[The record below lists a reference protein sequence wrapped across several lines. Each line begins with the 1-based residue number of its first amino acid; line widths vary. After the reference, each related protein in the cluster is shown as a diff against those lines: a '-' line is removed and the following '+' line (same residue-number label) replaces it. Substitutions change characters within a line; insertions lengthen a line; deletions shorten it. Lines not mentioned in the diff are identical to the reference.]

1 MLSMPAHGMLV
12 VFEVFVNLHSEG
24 ASVFTGD
31 AALCAARLLAPITP
45 CNPEPQPTE
54 LAAGSQLQ
62 L

>member
-31 AALCAARLLAPITP
+31 ACAARLLAPITP
-45 CNPEPQPTE
+45 FDPEPQPTE